1 MKISYFLMVFFFFYL
16 FYAPC
21 SFILKNNIF
30 LFWRPNHKILKKQR
44 GGRCFLLTTEQ
55 MCYTNKENKR
65 HSTNWAMVI
74 VQRFV
79 FEKVRWSMCD
89 ENDCRTGK
97 SRSKVFRNKA

>member
-1 MKISYFLMVFFFFYL
+1 MKKSDSVDR
-16 FYAPC
+16 
-21 SFILKNNIF
+21 KDN
-30 LFWRPNHKILKKQR
+30 KILKKQR